1 MPKYV
6 SAPIQS
12 THTFKYTTA
21 ITAIIAHAKS
31 IARNTPKLC
40 FTAAASVT
48 QFKFGIFKLIIR
60 PNAPL
65 SITKIT
71 GTTVTNIICNI
82 DSLNSMPSI
91 TLHIT
96 IGVIV
101 IILWSFNFAL
111 KICQVSTGNVFAI
124 HILFPSREIDGAV
137 ISFIDIT
144 AQIIKVIP
152 KLRYTL
158 LMPVRL
164 MSLFISSILLL
175 LLLLWLL

>member
-1 MPKYV
+1 
-6 SAPIQS
+6 
-12 THTFKYTTA
+12 
-21 ITAIIAHAKS
+21 
-31 IARNTPKLC
+31 
-40 FTAAASVT
+40 
-48 QFKFGIFKLIIR
+48 
-60 PNAPL
+60 
-65 SITKIT
+65 
-71 GTTVTNIICNI
+71 
-82 DSLNSMPSI
+82 MPSI

-124 HILFPSREIDGAV
+124 HIFFPSREIDGAV

-144 AQIIKVIP
+144 AQIIKVMP

-164 MSLFISSILLL
+164 MSLFISSIFITTATVMTIINKQPSAQFNIYTALEVNLFNSL
-175 LLLLWLL
+175 NSNALETFFCFSVFIL